1 MSVQTIPVVTILQD
15 IELVVEGVFVAE
27 LFHLCHLPLIHGG
40 KDEWGNTRVEKG
52 KEAGY

>member
-40 KDEWGNTRVEKG
+40 KGNTRVEKG